1 MLDDTCYLI
10 GFDKIGFA
18 VYSLIL
24 LNSKTF
30 VDAKKTFTKD
40 VLMRID
46 FLELAK
52 NMDLKEFD
60 IELKKLNESYN
71 LKLNLNLWEDFT
83 NQMRP
88 ANSGQLE
95 MFA

>member
-1 MLDDTCYLI
+1 MLLLTGSI
-10 GFDKIGFA
+10 SKKEE
-18 VYSLIL
+18 IL
-24 LNSKTF
+24 
-30 VDAKKTFTKD
+30 
-40 VLMRID
+40 
-46 FLELAK
+46 
-52 NMDLKEFD
+52 
-60 IELKKLNESYN
+60 IELEKLNELYN